1 MVNHFP
7 TIMAGKKAKVKA
19 SLSKPKPKV
28 HPPVSQCSAQIGEK
42 CGHDKI
48 KSSAEES
55 GSKQKSKPLTRAPA
69 KSAASNKG
77 SKEKAKESAH
87 TVIEIDND
95 SPQDSAEEEP
105 DNGEP
110 DNAIPDDE
118 DGEESDKAEVNDM
131 VSYIQKQI

>member
-28 HPPVSQCSAQIGEK
+28 HPPISQHSAQIGEK

-48 KSSAEES
+48 ESRAEES
-55 GSKQKSKPLTRAPA
+55 GLKQKSKPLTRAPA

-77 SKEKAKESAH
+77 SKGKAKESAH
-87 TVIEIDND
+87 AIIKIDND
-95 SPQDSAEEEP
+95 SLQNSAEEEP
-105 DNGEP
+105 DDGEP
-110 DNAIPDDE
+110 DDAIPDDE
-118 DGEESDKAEVNDM
+118 DGEESDEAEVNDM
-131 VSYIQKQI
+131 VSYI